1 MLMVLLMNKKA
12 GPDDDNIPCETSDFL
27 AGLKVSIKKE
37 LTRFTGTIDKFL
49 VIVWLEEVK

>member
-1 MLMVLLMNKKA
+1 MLMLLQKA
-12 GPDDDNIPCETSDFL
+12 GPDADNIPCETSDFL